1 MGVTWP
7 PTGGGEEGKFY
18 EPRLMKLM
26 HRFFLGTY
34 IFFSDIPILS
44 KKIGSI

>member
-26 HRFFLGTY
+26 HWFFFGTY
-34 IFFSDIPILS
+34 IFFLIYTNFV
-44 KKIGSI
+44 KEN